1 LATNLPNRDEEIR
14 SVFAQVAPQI
24 DIVLISRYTLPRQEA
39 QRIEQEL
46 FAWFH
51 RLCRR
56 SGAPISAHLL
66 RPQLISMACKVGHIY
81 WSGRGQA
88 GEGLDD
94 AVRRSLALGPELVAI
109 EIEKGIGEREGEKRP

>member
-1 LATNLPNRDEEIR
+1 MATNLPTRDDEIR
-14 SVFAQVAPQI
+14 SAFALVAPQI
-24 DIVLISRYTLPRQEA
+24 DSVLISRYTLPRQEA

-56 SGAPISAHLL
+56 SGAPVSAHLL

-81 WSGRGQA
+81 WSGRAEA
-88 GEGLDD
+88 GDGLGD
-94 AVRRSLALGPELVAI
+94 AVRRNLALGPELVAI
-109 EIEKGIGEREGEKRP
+109 EIEKGIGEREEEEP